1 MPPALPLS
9 LLDQTLR
16 AIPRRYCV
24 GPLLA
29 APSGLEDSD
38 PATALAI
45 AIEQARVALSAGA
58 APPPASERL
67 FLGALSQLIRDALR
81 ERGGD
86 SAFQAMVL
94 RHQSH
99 LVREHAWLSAHAQ
112 ADRRAVRTA
121 VDAFAHPGKRRGM
134 PAGPFVQA
142 LASLHAAAAAED
154 WDALT
159 RGAQAFLAAPSSD
172 TWADPAIAGPLNRL
186 LHDPALARLRRL
198 DALASDPLVQRYQT
212 LWQRQGPRPGTPQA
226 AAQGLDARRRGIAV
240 EALAEQ
246 AIAALATHL
255 ASITGETYRVATSMR
270 VPASIPGNADRAKTE
285 WDVALLRQ
293 TTGDASDP
301 VWDVCLLV
309 EAKASTDAATTD
321 LPRLL
326 RGLRLL
332 AHADAQTIY
341 AFESHQGPVR
351 LRGAALAALS
361 ADEAGLARTVLYF
374 SDAPADAAPRLL
386 NAAGRMQLLSAQES
400 LDYASLVSAGEA
412 PDASALAPVWQQ
424 LLISPRWSAV
434 LNQLALLR
442 QVRELMVHGDDV
454 HAAITSVTMHTSGW
468 PAPGGPR
475 RRCTPWR

>member
-1 MPPALPLS
+1 MPSALPHS
-9 LLDQTLR
+9 LLDLTLR
-16 AIPRRYCV
+16 AIPRRYRV
-24 GPLLA
+24 GPLPA
-29 APSGLEDSD
+29 ARSGLEVSD

-45 AIEQARVALSAGA
+45 AIEQARVALSADA
-58 APPPASERL
+58 APSSACERL
-67 FLGALSQLIRDALR
+67 FVDALSQLIRDALR

-94 RHQSH
+94 RHQSP
-99 LVREHAWLSAHAQ
+99 LVREYASLSAHAQ

-134 PAGPFVQA
+134 PAGPLADA

-154 WDALT
+154 WAALT
-159 RGAQAFLAAPSSD
+159 QGAEHLRAVQPSDATTTSAISAPLD
-172 TWADPAIAGPLNRL
+172 RL
-186 LHDPALARLRRL
+186 LDDPALARLRRMETL
-198 DALASDPLVQRYQT
+198 STDPLVQRYQHF
-212 LWQRQGPRPGTPQA
+212 WQRQGPRPGTPQA
-226 AAQGLDARRRGIAV
+226 AAQGLDARRRGVAV
-240 EALAEQ
+240 EALAEG
-246 AIAALATHL
+246 AIAAMATQLAQR
-255 ASITGETYRVATSMR
+255 TGESYRVVTSMH

-293 TTGDASDP
+293 SAGDAAAP

-341 AFESHQGPVR
+341 VFDSHQGPVR

-361 ADEAGLARTVLYF
+361 ADDADLARTILYF
-374 SDAPADAAPRLL
+374 SDAPADTAPRLL

-400 LDYASLVSAGEA
+400 LDFASALASGEA
-412 PDASALAPVWQQ
+412 PDASALSPVWQQ
-424 LLISPRWSAV
+424 LLVAPRWSAV
-434 LNQLALLR
+434 LNQFALLR
-442 QVRELMVHGDDV
+442 QVRELMVHVDDV
-454 HAAITSVTMHTSGW
+454 HAAITRLGQDR
-468 PAPGGPR
+468 AGA
-475 RRCTPWR
+475 

>member
-1 MPPALPLS
+1 MPSALPLS

-16 AIPRRYCV
+16 AIPRRYRV
-24 GPLLA
+24 GPLPA
-29 APSGLEDSD
+29 ARSGLEDSD

-45 AIEQARVALSAGA
+45 AIEQARVALSANA
-58 APPPASERL
+58 APSPASEHL
-67 FLGALSQLIRDALR
+67 FSSALSRLIRDALR

-86 SAFQAMVL
+86 PAFQAMVL
-94 RHQSH
+94 RHQSL
-99 LVREHAWLSAHAQ
+99 LVREHASLSAHAQ

-121 VDAFAHPGKRRGM
+121 VDAFAHSGKRRGM
-134 PAGPFVQA
+134 PPGRLVDA

-154 WDALT
+154 WAALADNA
-159 RGAQAFLAAPSSD
+159 RALRAAPSSAIA
-172 TWADPAIAGPLNRL
+172 TAPAIAGMVDRL
-186 LHDPALARLRRL
+186 LIDPALARLQRM
-198 DALASDPLVQRYQT
+198 DALATDPLVQRYQA

-240 EALAEQ
+240 EALAEE
-246 AIAALATHL
+246 AITALATTL
-255 ASITGETYRVATSMR
+255 AQRTGDTYRVATSMR

-293 TTGDASDP
+293 SAGDASDP

-332 AHADAQTIY
+332 AHADAQTTY
-341 AFESHQGPVR
+341 VFESHQGPVR
-351 LRGAALAALS
+351 LRGAALAALP
-361 ADEAGLARTVLYF
+361 ADDAELAGTILYF

-400 LDYASLVSAGEA
+400 LDYACRVIAGEA
-412 PDASALAPVWQQ
+412 PDASALAPVWQHV
-424 LLISPRWSAV
+424 LASPRWSAV
-434 LNQLALLR
+434 LNQFALLR
-442 QVRELMVHGDDV
+442 QVRELMAHADDV
-454 HAAITSVTMHTSGW
+454 RTAITHLDQDRAG
-468 PAPGGPR
+468 A
-475 RRCTPWR
+475 

>member
-1 MPPALPLS
+1 MPSALPHS
-9 LLDQTLR
+9 LLDLTLR
-16 AIPRRYCV
+16 AIPRRYRV
-24 GPLLA
+24 GPLPA
-29 APSGLEDSD
+29 ARSGLEVSD

-45 AIEQARVALSAGA
+45 AIEQARVALSADA
-58 APPPASERL
+58 APSSACERL
-67 FLGALSQLIRDALR
+67 FVDALSQLIRDALR

-94 RHQSH
+94 RHQSP
-99 LVREHAWLSAHAQ
+99 LVREYASLSAHAQ

-134 PAGPFVQA
+134 PAGPLADA

-154 WDALT
+154 WAALT
-159 RGAQAFLAAPSSD
+159 QGAEHLRAVQPSDATTTSAISAPLD
-172 TWADPAIAGPLNRL
+172 RL
-186 LHDPALARLRRL
+186 LDDPALARLRRMETL
-198 DALASDPLVQRYQT
+198 STDPLVQRYQHF
-212 LWQRQGPRPGTPQA
+212 WQRQGPRPCTPQA
-226 AAQGLDARRRGIAV
+226 AAQGLDARRRGVAV
-240 EALAEQ
+240 EALAEG
-246 AIAALATHL
+246 AIAAMATQLAQR
-255 ASITGETYRVATSMR
+255 TGESYRVVTSMH

-293 TTGDASDP
+293 SAGDAAAP

-341 AFESHQGPVR
+341 VFDSHQGPVR

-361 ADEAGLARTVLYF
+361 ADDADLARTILYF
-374 SDAPADAAPRLL
+374 SDAPADTAPRLL

-400 LDYASLVSAGEA
+400 LDFASALASGEA
-412 PDASALAPVWQQ
+412 PDASALSPVWQQ
-424 LLISPRWSAV
+424 LLVAPRWSAV
-434 LNQLALLR
+434 LNQFALLR
-442 QVRELMVHGDDV
+442 QVRELMVHVDDV
-454 HAAITSVTMHTSGW
+454 HAAITRLGQDR
-468 PAPGGPR
+468 AGA
-475 RRCTPWR
+475 

>member
-1 MPPALPLS
+1 MPSALPFS

-16 AIPRRYCV
+16 AIPRRYRV
-24 GPLLA
+24 GHLPPA
-29 APSGLEDSD
+29 RGGLEDSD
-38 PATALAI
+38 PATALAV

-58 APPPASERL
+58 APSAASERV
-67 FLGALSQLIRDALR
+67 FVDALSQMIRDALR

-86 SAFQAMVL
+86 PAFQAMVL
-94 RHQSH
+94 RHQSP
-99 LVREHAWLSAHAQ
+99 LVREHASLSAHAQ

-134 PAGPFVQA
+134 PAGPFVDA
-142 LASLHAAAAAED
+142 LASLHAAAASED
-154 WDALT
+154 WGAL
-159 RGAQAFLAAPSSD
+159 AQGVQSLLTAPSSD
-172 TWADPAIAGPLNRL
+172 AVADESLAGPLDRL
-186 LHDPALARLRRL
+186 LNDPAFARLRRM
-198 DALASDPLVQRYQT
+198 DALASDPLVQRYQA

-246 AIAALATHL
+246 AITALATHL
-255 ASITGETYRVATSMR
+255 GHVTGETYRVATSMR

-293 TTGDASDP
+293 AAGDASVP

-332 AHADAQTIY
+332 AHADAQTTY
-341 AFESHQGPVR
+341 VFESHQGPVR
-351 LRGAALAALS
+351 LRGEALAALS
-361 ADEAGLARTVLYF
+361 ADDADLARTILYF

-400 LDYASLVSAGEA
+400 LDYASLLSAGEA
-412 PDASALAPVWQQ
+412 PHASALAPVWQQ
-424 LLISPRWSAV
+424 LLVSPRWSAV
-434 LNQLALLR
+434 LNQFALLR
-442 QVRELMVHGDDV
+442 QVRELMVHVDDV
-454 HAAITSVTMHTSGW
+454 HAAIAQAGQDRVG
-468 PAPGGPR
+468 A
-475 RRCTPWR
+475 

>member
-1 MPPALPLS
+1 MPSALPLS

-16 AIPRRYCV
+16 AIARRYCV
-24 GPLLA
+24 GPLPA
-29 APSGLEDSD
+29 VRIGLEDSD

-67 FLGALSQLIRDALR
+67 FVGALSQLIRHALR

-86 SAFQAMVL
+86 PAFQAMVL
-94 RHQSH
+94 RHQSP
-99 LVREHAWLSAHAQ
+99 LVREHASLSAHAQ

-134 PAGPFVQA
+134 PAGPLMDA
-142 LASLHAAAAAED
+142 LGALHAAAAAED
-154 WDALT
+154 WAALT
-159 RGAQAFLAAPSSD
+159 LGAQRLLTAPPSD
-172 TWADPAIAGPLNRL
+172 AVADSAIAGPRDRL
-186 LHDPALARLRRL
+186 LHDPPLARLRRMV
-198 DALASDPLVQRYQT
+198 ALASDPLVQRYQT

-246 AIAALATHL
+246 AIAALAEHL
-255 ASITGETYRVATSMR
+255 AHITGETYRVATSMR
-270 VPASIPGNADRAKTE
+270 VPASMPGNADRAKTE

-293 TTGDASDP
+293 AAGDASDP
-301 VWDVCLLV
+301 VWDVCVLV

-332 AHADAQTIY
+332 AHADAQTTY

-361 ADEAGLARTVLYF
+361 AEDADLVRTILYF
-374 SDAPADAAPRLL
+374 SDAPVDAAPRLL

-424 LLISPRWSAV
+424 LLVSPRWSAV
-434 LNQLALLR
+434 LNQFALLR
-442 QVRELMVHGDDV
+442 QVRELMVHVDDV
-454 HAAITSVTMHTSGW
+454 HAAIAQVAQDRAGT
-468 PAPGGPR
+468 
-475 RRCTPWR
+475 

>member
-1 MPPALPLS
+1 MPSALPHS
-9 LLDQTLR
+9 LLDLTLR
-16 AIPRRYCV
+16 AIPRRYRV
-24 GPLLA
+24 GPLPA
-29 APSGLEDSD
+29 ARSGLEVSD

-45 AIEQARVALSAGA
+45 AIEQARVALSADA
-58 APPPASERL
+58 APSSACERL
-67 FLGALSQLIRDALR
+67 FVDALSQLIRDALR

-94 RHQSH
+94 RHQSP
-99 LVREHAWLSAHAQ
+99 LVREYASLSAHAQ

-134 PAGPFVQA
+134 PAGPLVDA
-142 LASLHAAAAAED
+142 LTSLHAAAAAED
-154 WDALT
+154 WAALT
-159 RGAQAFLAAPSSD
+159 QGAERLLAAQTSD
-172 TWADPAIAGPLNRL
+172 AATSPAISAPLDRL
-186 LHDPALARLRRL
+186 LNDPALARLRRMKTL
-198 DALASDPLVQRYQT
+198 STDPLVQRYQD

-240 EALAEQ
+240 EALAEG
-246 AIAALATHL
+246 AIAAMATQLAQR
-255 ASITGETYRVATSMR
+255 TGDSYRVVTSMH

-293 TTGDASDP
+293 SAGDAAAP

-341 AFESHQGPVR
+341 VFESHQGPVR

-361 ADEAGLARTVLYF
+361 ADDADLSRTILYF
-374 SDAPADAAPRLL
+374 SDAPAVTAPRLL

-400 LDYASLVSAGEA
+400 LDFASAMTAGEA
-412 PDASALAPVWQQ
+412 PDASALSPVWQQ
-424 LLISPRWSAV
+424 LLVAPRWSAV
-434 LNQLALLR
+434 LNQFALLR
-442 QVRELMVHGDDV
+442 QVRELMVHVGDV
-454 HAAITSVTMHTSGW
+454 HAAITRLGQDRVG
-468 PAPGGPR
+468 A
-475 RRCTPWR
+475 

>member
-1 MPPALPLS
+1 MPSALPHS
-9 LLDQTLR
+9 LLDLTLR
-16 AIPRRYCV
+16 AIPRRYRV
-24 GPLLA
+24 GPMPA
-29 APSGLEDSD
+29 ARSGLEVSD

-45 AIEQARVALSAGA
+45 AIEQARVALSADA
-58 APPPASERL
+58 APSSASERL
-67 FLGALSQLIRDALR
+67 FLDALLQLIRDALR
-81 ERGGD
+81 ESRGD

-94 RHQSH
+94 RHQSPR
-99 LVREHAWLSAHAQ
+99 VREYASLSAHAQ

-134 PAGPFVQA
+134 PAGPLADA

-154 WDALT
+154 WAALT
-159 RGAQAFLAAPSSD
+159 QGAERLLPAQPSDAATS
-172 TWADPAIAGPLNRL
+172 PAISAPLERL
-186 LHDPALARLRRL
+186 LNDPALARLRRMKTL
-198 DALASDPLVQRYQT
+198 SADSLVQRYQH

-240 EALAEQ
+240 EALAEG
-246 AIAALATHL
+246 AITAMATQLAQR
-255 ASITGETYRVATSMR
+255 TGESYRVVTSMQ

-293 TTGDASDP
+293 SAGDAAAP

-341 AFESHQGPVR
+341 VFESHQGPVR

-361 ADEAGLARTVLYF
+361 ADDADLAGTILYF
-374 SDAPADAAPRLL
+374 SDAPADTAPRLL

-400 LDYASLVSAGEA
+400 LDFASALASGEA
-412 PDASALAPVWQQ
+412 PDASALSPVWQQ
-424 LLISPRWSAV
+424 LLVAPRWSAV
-434 LNQLALLR
+434 LNQFALLR
-442 QVRELMVHGDDV
+442 QVRELMVHVDDV
-454 HAAITSVTMHTSGW
+454 HAAITRLGQDR
-468 PAPGGPR
+468 AGA
-475 RRCTPWR
+475 